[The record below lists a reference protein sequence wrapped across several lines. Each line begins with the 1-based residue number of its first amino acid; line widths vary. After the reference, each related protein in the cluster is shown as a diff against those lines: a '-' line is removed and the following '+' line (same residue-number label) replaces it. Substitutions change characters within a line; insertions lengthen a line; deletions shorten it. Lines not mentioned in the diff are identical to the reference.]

1 MKFIA
6 LFRGINVGGKN
17 RLPMRNLIEIFAE
30 LGCVDVTS
38 YIQSGNVI
46 FKAPADLARRVPTLV
61 AKRVQGTLGMT
72 VPIVLRSSKELEDV
86 SRNNPFLKT
95 ASELDRLHVAF
106 LAELPRST
114 TAASL
119 DPKRSPPDRF
129 VLRGREIYLS
139 LPNGVAKTK
148 LTNAYFDSKLATV
161 STLRN
166 WNTVQ
171 KLIELS
177 Q

>member
-1 MKFIA
+1 M
-6 LFRGINVGGKN
+6 RGINVGGKN
-17 RLPMRNLIEIFAE
+17 KLPMKNLTEIFAD

-38 YIQSGNVI
+38 YIQSGNII
-46 FKAPADLARRVPTLV
+46 FKASQELARRVPDLV
-61 AKRVQGTLGMT
+61 AKRIQRSMSLT
-72 VPIVLRSSKELEDV
+72 VPVVVRSATELNEV
-86 SRNNPFLKT
+86 SRNNPFLEK
-95 ASELDRLHVAF
+95 AGEHGALHVAF
-106 LAELPRST
+106 LAERPGSKNIS
-114 TAASL
+114 SL
-119 DPKRSPPDRF
+119 DANRSPPDQF
-129 VLRGREIYLS
+129 VVRGREIYLS

-171 KLIELS
+171 KLVELA

>member
-17 RLPMRNLIEIFAE
+17 KLPMKDLIRVFAE
-30 LGCVDVTS
+30 LGCVDVAS
-38 YIQSGNVI
+38 YIQSGNII

-61 AKRVQGTLGMT
+61 AKRIHGTMGMT
-72 VPIVLRSSKELEDV
+72 VPIVLRSSKELEEV

-95 ASELDRLHVAF
+95 AIDFTRLHVAF
-106 LAELPRST
+106 LADLPSSIQ
-114 TAASL
+114 ASSL
-119 DPKRSPPDRF
+119 DPNRSPPDRF

-139 LPNGVAKTK
+139 LPKGVAKTK